1 MAACAGGHR
10 SSNLAAMRYPSHL
23 DTILD
28 PVAGEWW
35 ADDYGL
41 ARPPETFYRDRRLRD
56 AMRARS
62 QWEVRVAKL
71 RNSPEPRRPGL
82 AYTWEVALA
91 RQREDRRNGIV
102 RPPSVDPYDLDW
114 DQ

>member
-10 SSNLAAMRYPSHL
+10 SSNLAPC
-23 DTILD
+23 DTHRTSTRSST
-28 PVAGEWW
+28 VAGEWW

-91 RQREDRRNGIV
+91 RQREDRRSGIV